1 LTVPGLLP
9 SLQLRTF
16 FWFGIVGVLGF
27 LVDAGVLHLMLTA
40 WDTNIYLAR
49 LCSFTCAATS
59 TWIMNRIITFAA
71 PQRRGRQLAGEWTA
85 YLAASLGGGLVNYL
99 VFALAVRLSPLLHQ
113 IPTIAVALGTLAG
126 MSFNFLLYSRFVFR
140 AVKPDSPA

>member
-1 LTVPGLLP
+1 LTVAGPLP

-16 FWFGIVGVLGF
+16 LWFGITGILGF
-27 LVDAGVLHLMLTA
+27 LVDAGVLHLLVTG
-40 WDTNIYLAR
+40 WNTNIYLAR

-59 TWIMNRIITFAA
+59 TWIMNRVITFAA
-71 PQRRGRQLAGEWTA
+71 PQRRGRQLAVEWTA

-113 IPTIAVALGTLAG
+113 VPTIAVALGTLAG
-126 MSFNFLLYSRFVFR
+126 MSCNFLLYSRVVFR
-140 AVKPDSPA
+140 PVKPDSPA